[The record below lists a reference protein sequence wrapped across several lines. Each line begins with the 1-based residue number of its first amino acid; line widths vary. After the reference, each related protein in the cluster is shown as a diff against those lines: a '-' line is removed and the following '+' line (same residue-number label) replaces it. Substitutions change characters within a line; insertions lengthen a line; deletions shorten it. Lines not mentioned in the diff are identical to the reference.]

1 MFTGEQSLICHAS
14 PFSSSHHSSHLS
26 HHPSHLLTFPFAGD
40 KDRVREAAELPQ
52 RGEVRGEAGQGVPHQ
67 DQDRPSPGGADQNGQ
82 FSPPLAISNNL
93 IMTGERMQGC
103 ARHRVQTAQSLEA
116 CDSKYYRVQVFNP
129 TQFSKTTNIF
139 ESCIH
144 IISINFLLNIMV
156 LINRNNVN
164 M

>member
-1 MFTGEQSLICHAS
+1 
-14 PFSSSHHSSHLS
+14 
-26 HHPSHLLTFPFAGD
+26 
-40 KDRVREAAELPQ
+40 
-52 RGEVRGEAGQGVPHQ
+52 
-67 DQDRPSPGGADQNGQ
+67 
-82 FSPPLAISNNL
+82 
-93 IMTGERMQGC
+93 MQGC
-103 ARHRVQTAQSLEA
+103 ARHRVQTAQSFEA
-116 CDSKYYRVQVFNP
+116 RDSKYYRVQVSNP